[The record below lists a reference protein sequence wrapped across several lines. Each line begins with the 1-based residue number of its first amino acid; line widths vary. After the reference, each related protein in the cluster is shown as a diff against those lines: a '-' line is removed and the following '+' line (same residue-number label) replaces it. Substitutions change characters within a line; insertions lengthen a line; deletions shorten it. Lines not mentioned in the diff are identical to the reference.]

1 MSTEFNRY
9 KKTTGKAGELA
20 CEAFVRSFGL
30 KPKDVSE
37 DPYWQKLDVDYL
49 IYPAGRE
56 QRIEAKG
63 RSKDWGDIGLE
74 LCTNTTAKTP
84 GWAYGTKSDLITY
97 YAKDTKILHVLDTK
111 ILQQWLSRVDV
122 SRRKIKRAK
131 NYNNGVY
138 YSDSVML
145 PVPLTEARDSGWLLA
160 TYRRHDDDTFERIA

>member
-1 MSTEFNRY
+1 MSKEF
-9 KKTTGKAGELA
+9 KKSQKTGKIGEEA
-20 CEAFVRSFGL
+20 AEAFIRSFGL
-30 KPKDVSE
+30 EPKDVSE

-49 IYPAGRE
+49 IYPAAGQE

-63 RSKDWGDIGLE
+63 RSRDWGDIGLE

-111 ILQQWLSRVDV
+111 ILQQWLARVDV
-122 SRRKIKRAK
+122 SARYTTRAK